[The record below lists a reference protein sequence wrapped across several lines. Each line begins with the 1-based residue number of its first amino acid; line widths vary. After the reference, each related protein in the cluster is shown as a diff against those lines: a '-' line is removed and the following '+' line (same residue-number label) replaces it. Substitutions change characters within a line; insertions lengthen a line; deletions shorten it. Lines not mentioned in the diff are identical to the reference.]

1 VPRGGATRQ
10 LRLIKCIF
18 PTFASPK
25 VFLVGRPFRRAAPPG
40 KKNGFAFCRVHYCVG
55 AARTMKL
62 FRTAFW
68 LGVVIYNLPSPVSQ
82 SGAPAL
88 AAKAASQ
95 FGPKPV
101 ELCAKTVAA
110 FSKRG
115 EPGGHNSLRDA
126 GKPSQDTLTS
136 ADRMV
141 PWCGAIQHKGPVAKR
156 SV

>member
-1 VPRGGATRQ
+1 
-10 LRLIKCIF
+10 
-18 PTFASPK
+18 
-25 VFLVGRPFRRAAPPG
+25 
-40 KKNGFAFCRVHYCVG
+40 
-55 AARTMKL
+55 MKL

-82 SGAPAL
+82 SAAPASQLNGGQGL

-95 FGPKPV
+95 FGPKPS

-115 EPGGHNSLRDA
+115 EPGGHNSLRA
-126 GKPSQDTLTS
+126 AVKPSQDTLTP
-136 ADRMV
+136 ADRVV